1 MFPAQLR
8 LSPGNVHNN
17 FHSKL
22 MLVHHIPILTGSFQL
37 HFQQHI
43 SPQPAASQH
52 FSFRVT
58 FHQAIFQA
66 AILGVLLS

>member
-1 MFPAQLR
+1 MLMHQILR
-8 LSPGNVHNN
+8 
-17 FHSKL
+17 
-22 MLVHHIPILTGSFQL
+22 LTGSFQL

-52 FSFRVT
+52 LSFRVT

-66 AILGVLLS
+66 AILGVFS